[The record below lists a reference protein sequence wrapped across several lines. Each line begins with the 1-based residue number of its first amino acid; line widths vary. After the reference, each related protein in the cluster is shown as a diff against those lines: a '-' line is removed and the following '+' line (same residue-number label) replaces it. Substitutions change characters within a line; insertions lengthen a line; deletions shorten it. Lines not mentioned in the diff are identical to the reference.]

1 MLPSTSATAQF
12 PALAKLAGSSA
23 LLVCLTM
30 LLLSALPVDGQSSH
44 RDLEARINRL
54 AGDASL
60 QPDSVA
66 AVMLEFMDQQ
76 RRTQRTLRTLRW
88 TLRLTVAVFGVALLV
103 FLRRRGFRQRQLV
116 LHDRSGRRRLVLDA
130 EADDGDGPRVVL
142 LDERGQSRAQFGLTA
157 DPMPGICLR
166 DAEGTVRTVWGIGDD
181 GASFLELYDENGVTR
196 AGLGMTEDGGAGL
209 GLHGHNG
216 TPRLALGLAAEGDM
230 GRVSILGSDGR
241 VRLEL
246 GAGPDENPQII
257 LRDDRNNMRACL
269 SLRQDGMALL
279 ELHDEEGRTRSML
292 GVLEEGL
299 AWLGLL
305 DPHQRFRVGLGVR
318 QDGRP
323 RLDLYDQEGR
333 TRASLRLRDDG
344 SPDLEL
350 TDAG

>member
-1 MLPSTSATAQF
+1 MRLSASAAAQC
-12 PALAKLAGSSA
+12 PALARRARSGA
-23 LLVCLTM
+23 LLVCLSL
-30 LLLSALPVDGQSSH
+30 LLLSAVPVDGQSTH
-44 RDLEARINRL
+44 RDLEARINRI
-54 AGDASL
+54 AGDARL

-66 AVMLEFMDQQ
+66 AVMLELMHQQ
-76 RRTQRTLRTLRW
+76 QRTQRKLNTLRW
-88 TLRLTVAVFGVALLV
+88 TLSLTVAVFGVALLV
-103 FLRRRGFRQRQLV
+103 FLRRRGLRRRQLV

-130 EADDGDGPRVVL
+130 DGGDGPMVTL
-142 LDERGQSRAQFGLTA
+142 LDEQGHSRAQFGLTP

-166 DAEGTVRTVWGIGDD
+166 DAEGTVRTVLGIGED

-216 TPRLALGLAAEGDM
+216 APRLALGLAAEGDM
-230 GRVSILGSDGR
+230 GRVSILGSDGQ

-246 GAGPDENPQII
+246 GAGPDENPQIV
-257 LRDDRNNMRACL
+257 LRDEQNNMRACL
-269 SLRQDGMALL
+269 SLRQDGMSLL
-279 ELHDEEGRTRSML
+279 ELHDEEGRARSML